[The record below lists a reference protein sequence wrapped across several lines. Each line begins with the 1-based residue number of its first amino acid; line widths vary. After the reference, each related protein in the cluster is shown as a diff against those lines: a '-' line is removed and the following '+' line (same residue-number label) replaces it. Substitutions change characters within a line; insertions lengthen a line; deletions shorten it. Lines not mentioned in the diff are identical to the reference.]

1 MKRLI
6 LLFGIALAMV
16 ACGPSTPKDYYEIEG
31 NVTNVEDGAVFY
43 LFRLDGNAGTAI
55 AHDTLQ
61 SGKFYFRIT
70 PEAAKEHLTLLCWR
84 DDFPNMEARIWAEA
98 GDKVV
103 ITGED
108 KLVYTWKVKG
118 PAPENRSQQ
127 GYIRCAKEI
136 YKDLQ
141 RALIEDNMLWA
152 AMDEP
157 NADMA
162 LLEAKYDSLGNEQ
175 LRLQSEIHKH
185 LLKRMRRCKMDEV
198 GMMHL
203 CEMSS
208 MFKSYPEFSHRK
220 EVEDIF
226 NSLGE
231 EWHNH
236 PSYEKIKTRVY
247 PTKEAT
253 IGEPMI
259 DGEFYDLEGGSHTLS
274 ELSGYYILLDMWSCG
289 CGPCIMA
296 LPEMGE
302 IAEKYKDRLRVVSIT
317 TDTDKVWREASE
329 RHTMSWHNWS
339 DGKQESGI
347 YAHYDQGGIP
357 NYTLI
362 SPEGMIIDRWMGYGT
377 GSLLQKVAEHLE

>member
-6 LLFGIALAMV
+6 LLLDIALAMV
-16 ACGPSTPKDYYEIEG
+16 ACGPSTPKDYYEIDG

-84 DDFPNMEARIWAEA
+84 DDFPSMAARIWAEA

-118 PAPENRSQQ
+118 PAPENRSSQR
-127 GYIRCAKEI
+127 YIRCAKEL
-136 YKDLQ
+136 YDQLQ
-141 RALIEDNMLWA
+141 RVAIEENMVRLKGQ
-152 AMDEP
+152 EP
-157 NADMA
+157 NADRE
-162 LLEAKYDSLGNEQ
+162 LLQIQYDSLGREQ
-175 LRLQSEIHKH
+175 MQLVRKIHERLIGHMK
-185 LLKRMRRCKMDEV
+185 RCKMDEV

-203 CEMSS
+203 NEMASLC
-208 MFKSYPEFSHRK
+208 KYDTEYPHRK
-220 EVEDIF
+220 EVEEIF
-226 NSLGE
+226 GSLGE
-231 EWHNH
+231 EWYNH
-236 PSYEKIKTRVY
+236 PAYEQIQIQLY
-247 PTKEAT
+247 PPQEAT
-253 IGEPMI
+253 IGEQMI
-259 DGEFYDLEGGSHTLS
+259 DGEFYDLEGSSHTLS
-274 ELSGYYILLDMWSCG
+274 ELSGYYILLDMWSRG

-362 SPEGMIIDRWMGYGT
+362 SPDGMIIDRWMGYGT